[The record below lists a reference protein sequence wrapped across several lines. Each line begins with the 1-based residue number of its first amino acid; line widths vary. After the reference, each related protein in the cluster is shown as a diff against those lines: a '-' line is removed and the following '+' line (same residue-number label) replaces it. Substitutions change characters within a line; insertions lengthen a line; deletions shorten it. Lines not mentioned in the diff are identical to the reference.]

1 MPPSLASVI
10 ADLPLIAILRGIAP
24 DEVLGIGEAL
34 VDAGFLCLE
43 VPLNSPEPFDSIGRL
58 QTHLGDRA
66 LIGAGTVLTPQD
78 VARVGD
84 AGGRLIISP
93 NADPDVITA
102 TKAAGLTSL
111 PAFATPTEAFAA
123 LKAGADGLKL
133 FPAEAASPK
142 VLQAL
147 RAVLPKSAPV
157 FVVGGVAPDS
167 LKTWRAAGATGF
179 GLGSA
184 LYRPGFT
191 AAEVGARA
199 KAFVQAWRKV

>member
-1 MPPSLASVI
+1 MPPSLTSVI
-10 ADLPLIAILRGIAP
+10 ADLPLIAILRGVAP
-24 DEVLGIGEAL
+24 DEVLAIGEAL

-66 LIGAGTVLTPQD
+66 LMGAGTVLTTKD
-78 VARVGD
+78 VEQVRN

-93 NADPDVITA
+93 NADPEVIAA

-147 RAVLPKSAPV
+147 RAVLPKSTPV

-167 LKTWRAAGATGF
+167 LKPWRAAGVSGF

-184 LYRPGFT
+184 LYKPGFS

-199 KAFVQAWRKV
+199 KAFVQAWREA